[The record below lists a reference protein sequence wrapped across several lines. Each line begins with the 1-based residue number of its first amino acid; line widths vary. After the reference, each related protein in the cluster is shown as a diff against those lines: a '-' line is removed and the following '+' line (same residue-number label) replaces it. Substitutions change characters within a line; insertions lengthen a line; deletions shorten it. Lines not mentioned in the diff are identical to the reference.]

1 MDAVA
6 ETAARGDKTRD
17 ALIRA
22 AIEAFGREGFAA
34 ASTRA
39 IAETAGVNQALIGY
53 HFGGKPGLYAAALG
67 QIAAVVRQRMTP
79 IIAEIDAA
87 VGLGPVFDT
96 EAGSENTVTS
106 QPSEATPADC
116 IAALHRLLDAF
127 IAMVT
132 SEESAPWAR
141 LILREQQDPTPSFDI
156 LYAGIMHPLLTVA
169 TVLIGRIRN
178 EDPTAANV
186 RLMAITV
193 LAQALIFRMAR
204 AAVTRQM
211 AWSTIGAAEVREIQD
226 RVRRNTTSIVTQEVS
241 N

>member
-1 MDAVA
+1 MDAVT

-17 ALIRA
+17 ALIHA

-39 IAETAGVNQALIGY
+39 IAQTAGVNQALIGY

-79 IIAEIDAA
+79 IVTEIDAA
-87 VGLGPVFDT
+87 VGLGPVFDA
-96 EAGSENTVTS
+96 EPGSDS
-106 QPSEATPADC
+106 AAASGPDGATPAQC

-127 IAMVT
+127 VVMVT
-132 SEESAPWAR
+132 SDESAPWAR
-141 LILREQQDPTPSFDI
+141 LILREQQDPTPGFDI
-156 LYAGIMHPLLTVA
+156 LYTGIMRPLLRVT
-169 TVLIGRIRN
+169 TVLIGRIRDL
-178 EDPTAANV
+178 DPAAENV

-226 RVRRNTTSIVTQEVS
+226 QVRRNTTAILAQEVS